1 MQNEFLDVLDSA
13 IYKEIA
19 SEAFYLAMQN
29 KTQDPGAQSLMREMA
44 EEEKKHSQWIKA
56 LKDKK
61 TLGLS
66 TRGSVPNLKIS
77 DYLTTPET
85 PAGSNLQDTLIY
97 AMKREQQ
104 SLEFYSNLM
113 ASLRTAAAK
122 RLCVRLVNQEL
133 RHKLKLETLYDN
145 MFLGE
150 D

>member
-1 MQNEFLDVLDSA
+1 
-13 IYKEIA
+13 
-19 SEAFYLAMQN
+19 MQN